1 MPECPDLQM
10 CPLEIDSKRFKKYC
24 MSHDFRLCWL
34 FVENRTKRQKPS
46 EWLKIYCQRSKQ

>member
-46 EWLKIYCQRSKQ
+46 EWKA